1 MKILHTADWHLGQ
14 TFYEYSRYD
23 EHVRFLDWLRRQIK
37 ERKIDVLLVAGDIFD
52 GPNPSAESQRLYYSF
67 LRRVTAE
74 CPALQIIII
83 AGNHDSAARLEAPN
97 PLLEEMNITVRG
109 VVKRDADGDIDLAH
123 LIIPIY
129 KPGAGRSQADININD
144 IAAFCLAVPY
154 LRQGDYPPAENYAQ
168 GVQTLYRQLFAELRD
183 EGKPVIAMGH
193 LQATGS
199 EISDDD
205 RSERTVIGGVEGISP
220 DAFDAQIFIRLW
232 GIFIVRNECPGER
245 MYVIQELLFLC
256 LSPKKVTEAV
266 W

>member
-144 IAAFCLAVPY
+144 IAAF
-154 LRQGDYPPAENYAQ
+154 
-168 GVQTLYRQLFAELRD
+168 
-183 EGKPVIAMGH
+183 
-193 LQATGS
+193 
-199 EISDDD
+199 
-205 RSERTVIGGVEGISP
+205 
-220 DAFDAQIFIRLW
+220 
-232 GIFIVRNECPGER
+232 
-245 MYVIQELLFLC
+245 
-256 LSPKKVTEAV
+256 
-266 W
+266 

>member
-109 VVKRDADGDIDLAH
+109 
-123 LIIPIY
+123 
-129 KPGAGRSQADININD
+129 
-144 IAAFCLAVPY
+144 
-154 LRQGDYPPAENYAQ
+154 
-168 GVQTLYRQLFAELRD
+168 
-183 EGKPVIAMGH
+183 
-193 LQATGS
+193 
-199 EISDDD
+199 
-205 RSERTVIGGVEGISP
+205 
-220 DAFDAQIFIRLW
+220 W
-232 GIFIVRNECPGER
+232 
-245 MYVIQELLFLC
+245 
-256 LSPKKVTEAV
+256 
-266 W
+266 